1 MNTFITT
8 ALPYANGDL
17 HWGHFFEAV
26 IADIYAKHKKIPL
39 ISGDDQHGAAITLFT
54 EKHNLNL
61 ENHLQQQ
68 YTSHV
73 KQYHYL
79 GVDFSYFGQTHNTT
93 HTKLV
98 LYFYEKLKQKGYIFR
113 KETIS
118 WYDEINHQFL
128 PDRYVRGECPHCF
141 EKNVYPHVC
150 EHCNHYFLSEELI
163 NPISTLSNQTPVLKQ
178 TEHFFLKTDRFYN
191 QLEHFC
197 EQLNIHDSVRK
208 KILDKTLS
216 ELNEIDITRD
226 LPYFGINV
234 PNYSLAFYVWFDAPI
249 GYLSFI
255 LENILQ
261 NNKGI
266 TFEQGVEQLRH
277 LQLEHVIGKDITYFH
292 TFFWLNLLQILDID
306 LPKQLHVHGWIIQEN
321 GEKYSK
327 SNGDKL
333 DLTQFSNQEIDAIRF
348 YFASIYDKSI
358 QDNTFSLKKAYE
370 TYNTFIVGK
379 YINIY
384 SRISKLLEKNNIPS
398 IEVSQCSVYDYL
410 IQINKEIDNF
420 HLKNVVKILFSWI
433 DEVNSF
439 IQDNQPWNIEDKEK
453 FFQVCS
459 VALNEFKHI
468 SYYIGLICPYLDKS
482 LKNIQ
487 YDNIKHIHLSSRI
500 VA

>member
-26 IADIYAKHKKIPL
+26 ISDIYAKHKKIPL

-54 EKHNLNL
+54 EKNKLNIQ
-61 ENHLQQQ
+61 EHL
-68 YTSHV
+68 H
-73 KQYHYL
+73 KQYLSHLEQYNYL
-79 GVDFSYFGQTHNTT
+79 GVDYSYFGQTDNSL

-98 LYFYEKLKQKGYIFR
+98 LYFYEKLKQKGYIVSQ
-113 KETIS
+113 TTTS
-118 WYDEINHQFL
+118 WYDEINGQFL
-128 PDRYVRGECPHCF
+128 PDRYVRGQCPCCF
-141 EKNVYPHVC
+141 ANNVYPHVC
-150 EHCNHYFLSEELI
+150 EHCNQYFSSEQLI
-163 NPISTLSNQTPVLKQ
+163 NPVSTLSNQTPVLKE
-178 TEHFFLKTDRFYN
+178 TAHFFLKT
-191 QLEHFC
+191 EHFYDNLEKFC
-197 EQLNIHDSVRK
+197 TQLNIHESVRK

-216 ELNEIDITRD
+216 DLNLIDITRD

-234 PNYSLAFYVWFDAPI
+234 PYHNLAFYVWFDAPI

-255 LENILQ
+255 LEKILQ
-261 NNKGI
+261 ENKSL
-266 TFEQGVEQLRH
+266 TFEQGVEQLQH

-306 LPKQLHVHGWIIQEN
+306 LPKKLHVHGWILQDN

-333 DLTQFSNQEIDAIRF
+333 DLTQFSTQEIDAIRF

-358 QDNTFSLKKAYE
+358 QDNTFSFKKAYE

-384 SRISKLLEKNNIPS
+384 SRISKLLEKKS
-398 IEVSQCSVYDYL
+398 ISSVTLSNTSHFDYVVE
-410 IQINKEIDNF
+410 INKEINDF
-420 HLKNVVKILFSWI
+420 HLKNLVKLLFSWI
-433 DEVNSF
+433 DDVNIF
-439 IQDNQPWNIEDKEK
+439 IQEQQPWTIENPEQ
-453 FFQVCS
+453 FIHVCYI
-459 VALNEFKHI
+459 ALSEFKQI
-468 SYYIGLICPYLDKS
+468 SDYIGLICPYLDKT
-482 LKNIQ
+482 LKTID
-487 YDNIKHIHLSSRI
+487 YTNIKHIHLSSRI